1 MEWLVVIFFVIW
13 IIGSL
18 GSSDSSTKQS
28 PAQTPRTAASPS
40 SGDGATFFGR
50 LAPVPGDDGK
60 PIPGLRLLEVRGFL
74 QAPDAT
80 PAYLRAMIFDKE
92 MGYEAPVVTHN
103 TEQQASDAPVF
114 LCTRAVGYDP
124 GNRIHHEGW
133 VSTGI
138 PVMEDTLVGPKG
150 GARNLFMAVEILQT
164 DDFMMWRTE
173 IPFSVNLD
181 FGYQD
186 IDDRLASNQA
196 LSVQLA
202 VAVAATTEGIHDAEL
217 KAINTWIKK
226 NTEELE
232 TEERSKRRKS
242 LVTTLRTAQQR
253 AEAGTLQI
261 SKLIGKLKTEGT
273 RSGRMMAVELCF
285 AVMAADGVAS
295 ADELET
301 VNKIAEKL
309 DVNPQLLSAARD
321 KSLSGL
327 SGGATNDRDRY
338 AILGIDASGDPEQI
352 RAQLSALYKRWSSRA
367 TTLTDPAKRKEA
379 EDMLRLIAEIRAEH

>member
-1 MEWLVVIFFVIW
+1 MEWVVIFFVVIW
-13 IIGSL
+13 IIASL
-18 GSSDSSTKQS
+18 NSSDSPTQQ
-28 PAQTPRTAASPS
+28 APRTAASPS
-40 SGDGATFFGR
+40 SGEDATFFGR
-50 LAPVPGDDGK
+50 LTPVPGDDGK
-60 PIPGLRLLEVRGFL
+60 PIPGLRLLEVRGLL

-80 PAYLRAMIFDKE
+80 PAYLRAMIYDKE
-92 MGYEAPVVTHN
+92 MGYDAPVITLN
-103 TEQQASDAPVF
+103 TEQQASDATVF
-114 LCTRAVGYDP
+114 LCTRSVGYEY
-124 GNRIHHEGW
+124 GNRIYFEDW
-133 VSTGI
+133 TSTGI
-138 PVMEDTLVGPKG
+138 PVMEDSLVGPKG
-150 GARNLFMAVEILQT
+150 GSRNLFVTLEIKQT
-164 DDFMMWRTE
+164 DDFLLWRAE
-173 IPFSVNLD
+173 IPFSANLD

-217 KAINTWIKK
+217 TAINTWIKK

-338 AILGIDASGDPEQI
+338 AILGIDASGDPDEI
-352 RAQLSALYKRWSSRA
+352 RSQLSSLYKRWSSRA

>member
-1 MEWLVVIFFVIW
+1 MEWLGVILFVLW

-28 PAQTPRTAASPS
+28 PTQTPRTAASPS
-40 SGDGATFFGR
+40 SGEGATFFGR
-50 LAPVPGDDGK
+50 LTTVRGDDGE

-80 PAYLRAMIFDKE
+80 PAVLRAMIFDKE
-92 MGYEAPVVTHN
+92 TGYSAPVLTHN
-103 TEQQASDAPVF
+103 EEQQENDAPYF
-114 LCTRAVGYDP
+114 SCTRSVGYGP
-124 GNRIHHEGW
+124 GNRIYHEDW

-150 GARNLFMAVEILQT
+150 GPRNLFMAVEMLQT
-164 DDFMMWRTE
+164 DGFMLWRTE

-196 LSVQLA
+196 LSIQLA
-202 VAVAATTEGIHDAEL
+202 VAVAATTEGIDDAEIS
-217 KAINTWIKK
+217 AINTWIKK

-232 TEERSKRRKS
+232 AEERSKRRKS
-242 LVTTLRTAQQR
+242 LVATLRTAQQR

-261 SKLIGKLKTEGT
+261 SKLIGKLKNEGT

-327 SGGATNDRDRY
+327 SKGATNERDRY
-338 AILGIDASGDPEQI
+338 AILGIDPSGDPDQI
-352 RAQLSALYKRWSSRA
+352 RTQLSALYKRWSSRA

>member
-1 MEWLVVIFFVIW
+1 MEWVGVIIFFVIW
-13 IIGSL
+13 IIASL
-18 GSSDSSTKQS
+18 NSSDSPTPQ
-28 PAQTPRTAASPS
+28 APRTAASPS
-40 SGDGATFFGR
+40 SGADATFFGR
-50 LAPVPGDDGK
+50 LTPVPGDDGK

-80 PAYLRAMIFDKE
+80 PAYLRAMIYDKE
-92 MGYEAPVVTHN
+92 MGYSAPVITLN
-103 TEQQASDAPVF
+103 TEQQASDATVF
-114 LCTRAVGYDP
+114 LCTRTVAYDP
-124 GNRIHHEGW
+124 GNRIHFEEW
-133 VSTGI
+133 TSTGI

-150 GARNLFMAVEILQT
+150 GPRNLFIAVEIMQA

-173 IPFSVNLD
+173 IPFSANLD

-217 KAINTWIKK
+217 TAINTWIKK

-242 LVTTLRTAQQR
+242 LVATLRTAQQR

-352 RAQLSALYKRWSSRA
+352 RSQLSGLYKRWSSRA